1 MAKGRIQKALSGFYY
16 VYDDGKIYQTRARGV
31 FRNQNIT
38 PLVGDI
44 VEYKSETEKEG
55 TIWDIDARKN
65 ALQRPPVA
73 NVDVGFIIMSV
84 VEPNFS
90 FQLLDQFLVHLE
102 HHKIEPVIIITKTD
116 LVSDE
121 ETNQLKNDMAYY
133 DMMSYPIF
141 YSSMQEWSEEEI
153 ASLTEIVDGKLS
165 LFMGQSGTG
174 KSTLMNTL
182 SSDLDLETGEISKAL
197 GRGRHTT
204 RHVELLPIFGGLIA
218 DTPGFSSLTF
228 VDITP
233 EELPKLYRDFDSVSD
248 QCKFRGCVHKDE
260 PKCAV
265 KALLEEGRI
274 PQKRYD
280 TYLAFLEEIVNQKP
294 KY

>member
-16 VYDDGKIYQTRARGV
+16 VYDNGKIYQTRARGV

-55 TIWDIDARKN
+55 TIWDIDERKN

-102 HHKIEPVIIITKTD
+102 HHKIDPVIIITKID
-116 LVSDE
+116 LVSDAE
-121 ETNQLKNDMAYY
+121 MNQLKEDMSYY

-141 YSSMQEWSEEEI
+141 YSSMQEWSEQEV
-153 ASLTEIVDGKLS
+153 ASLTEIVEGRLS

-228 VDITP
+228 VDITS

-248 QCKFRGCVHKDE
+248 QCKFRGCMHKEE